1 MKNGRAVVNFS
12 YQFSWIL
19 KFSKGAEKV
28 NEYFTK
34 ALRAYLY
41 DRPDIFYLDP
51 RKIYINTLSTHKG
64 VFKRTKTY
72 MTSSG
77 DEKYYVDGYKSR
89 LQISNI
95 ERKIKRI
102 VGKLKK
108 MTKNMSDYEKIKF
121 VHDYLIG
128 NIKYDNKYANPHM
141 YSIHGALIDGI
152 CVCAGYARALKYIL
166 EANTNKVEPTKVMDR
181 GGYKEIWWNDLGVK
195 FKNTQQQTLIDGYIS
210 MVERNYW
217 DEYDKKRE
225 IKQWQVKPYNLTHL
239 SASLK
244 QFGNQTP
251 IMSISIHGDRGSDD
265 SFRAAILYIKLP
277 NDKKELTETELLD
290 LANTVINKLSK
301 PAKAIKFMASHWN
314 IPNEYTDYN
323 EIMKL

>member
-1 MKNGRAVVNFS
+1 MK
-12 YQFSWIL
+12 Q
-19 KFSKGAEKV
+19 
-28 NEYFTK
+28 
-34 ALRAYLY
+34 
-41 DRPDIFYLDP
+41 
-51 RKIYINTLSTHKG
+51 
-64 VFKRTKTY
+64 
-72 MTSSG
+72 
-77 DEKYYVDGYKSR
+77 
-89 LQISNI
+89 
-95 ERKIKRI
+95 
-102 VGKLKK
+102 
-108 MTKNMSDYEKIKF
+108 
-121 VHDYLIG
+121 
-128 NIKYDNKYANPHM
+128 
-141 YSIHGALIDGI
+141 
-152 CVCAGYARALKYIL
+152 LKYIL

-195 FKNTQQQTLIDGYIS
+195 FKNSQQQTLIDGYIS

-265 SFRAAILYIKLP
+265 SFRAAILYMKLP